1 MFKTGGTKMTK
12 EGIFRLALVVGIIFF
27 TYQYGFGPLRIGK
40 NKNVPSGREYWSGQL
55 AQSGEADYD
64 VVVYGAE
71 PQGISAA
78 LSAARLG
85 ARTLLISNDE
95 DAGGIITKCL
105 IPELELPYGQDGK
118 ILNGGL
124 LDELDK
130 ELGER
135 FSNKKYL
142 EAVNKLLSAEETL
155 EVQYNAEISGV
166 SMSGVY
172 LDAVEL
178 KYWEETRLV
187 SGKMFIDA
195 SDGAELLEACQVP
208 YYTGSGDLNMED
220 SFMPVSL
227 NFELSVKEG
236 ANVGIKEINT
246 LVSSRT
252 FYEELKKYPALNSNA
267 GVDGFSIFPIDDNK
281 VVISGLQFSG
291 VNVLDNDALD
301 EAYKNAVEEAKNL
314 TAFLSKEFKQFSG
327 FSFSRAAQSLRVSE
341 SKHYYGKYMLT
352 VQDIMDNRFFED
364 TVSMGSYPVRIDKFA
379 AKGSFIAGR
388 GVQYGIPLRCLV
400 PEKTSNLLMAGPRIS
415 YSSLAS
421 SSAGTIGTSI
431 GTGEAAGALA
441 VFCAARNENPGFVN
455 TKHEKYAEFE
465 EMLKEKSMHLPKKEI
480 ETVYKDNWS
489 YPAAGKL
496 VTLGLVAGGSDNN
509 LRYGQK
515 AAQKDLAFILI
526 NGIYRVDKTVY
537 SKELY
542 DRLRPFITNDSLTF
556 DRAVSLLGA
565 LYDFEGTT
573 QEVYEK
579 LCRQHRINDIM
590 QRRLEDRKVLT
601 MDEVYY
607 LGAYSIEQYTGKD
620 ISKVTS
626 E

>member
-1 MFKTGGTKMTK
+1 MKK
-12 EGIFRLALVVGIIFF
+12 EGIFRLALVAGIIFF
-27 TYQYGFGPLRIGK
+27 TYQYGFEPFQSGK
-40 NKNVPSGREYWSGQL
+40 NKDVGSGRKYWSEQL

-85 ARTLLISNDE
+85 AHTLLISNDE

-105 IPELELPYGQDGK
+105 VPELELPYGQDEK

-124 LDELDK
+124 LAELDK
-130 ELGER
+130 ELGDR
-135 FSNKKYL
+135 FSDKEYL
-142 EAVNKLLSAEETL
+142 GVVDKLLSAEESL
-155 EVQYNAEISGV
+155 EVQYNAEISDV

-172 LDAVEL
+172 LDAVKL
-178 KYWEETRLV
+178 KLGEGTRAV

-195 SDGAELLEACQVP
+195 SDSADLLEACRIP

-236 ANVGIKEINT
+236 AKVDSKEINS
-246 LVSSRT
+246 LVSSST
-252 FYEELKKYPALNSNA
+252 FYEELKKYPALNSNV
-267 GVDGFSIFPIDDNK
+267 GVDGFSIFSTDDDK

-291 VNVLDNDALD
+291 VNVLDDDALD
-301 EAYKNAVEEAKNL
+301 EAYKNAADEAKNL
-314 TAFLSKEFKQFSG
+314 AAFLSEEFKQFSG
-327 FSFSRAAQSLRVSE
+327 YSFSRAAQSLRVRE

-364 TVSMGSYPVRIDKFA
+364 TVSMGSYPVWIDKFA

-388 GVQYGIPLRCLV
+388 GVQYGIPLRCLI
-400 PEKTSNLLMAGPRIS
+400 PEKTSNLLMAGPRSS
-415 YSSLAS
+415 YSSLAA

-455 TKHEKYAEFE
+455 TKHERYAEFE
-465 EMLKEKSMHLPKKEI
+465 EMLKEKSMHLPEKEI
-480 ETVYKDNWS
+480 ETAYKDNWS

-509 LRYGQK
+509 LKYDQK
-515 AAQKDLAFILI
+515 AAQKDLAFILV
-526 NGIYRVDKTVY
+526 NGIYRVDKTIY
-537 SKELY
+537 SRELY

-556 DRAVSLLGA
+556 DRAVGLIGA
-565 LYDFEGTT
+565 LYGFEGTT

-579 LCRQHRINDIM
+579 LCHQHRINDIM
-590 QRRLEDRKVLT
+590 QQRLEDREVLT

-607 LGAYSIEQYTGKD
+607 LGAYSIEHYTGKD
-620 ISKVTS
+620 IS

>member
-1 MFKTGGTKMTK
+1 MKK
-12 EGIFRLALVVGIIFF
+12 EGVFRLALVAGIIFF
-27 TYQYGFGPLRIGK
+27 TYQYGFGPLQSGK
-40 NKNVPSGREYWSGQL
+40 NKDVGSGRKYWSEQL

-71 PQGISAA
+71 PHGISAA

-85 ARTLLISNDE
+85 AHTLLISNDE
-95 DAGGIITKCL
+95 NVGGIITECL
-105 IPELELPYGQDGK
+105 IPELELPYGQDDK

-124 LDELDK
+124 LAEFNK
-130 ELGER
+130 ELGDK
-135 FSNKKYL
+135 FSDKKYL
-142 EAVNKLLSAEETL
+142 EVVNKLLSAEDTL
-155 EVQYNAEISGV
+155 EVRYNSVISDV

-178 KYWEETRLV
+178 KSGEETSSV
-187 SGKMFIDA
+187 SGKIFIDA
-195 SDGAELLEACQVP
+195 SDDAELLEACQVP

-227 NFELSVKEG
+227 NFELTVKEG
-236 ANVGIKEINT
+236 AKVESKEINS
-246 LVSSRT
+246 LVSSST
-252 FYEELKKYPALNSNA
+252 FYEELKKYPALNSNV
-267 GVDGFSIFPIDDNK
+267 GVDGFSIFSTDDNK

-291 VNVLDNDALD
+291 VNVLDDDALD
-301 EAYKNAVEEAKNL
+301 EAYKNAADEAKNL
-314 TAFLSKEFKQFSG
+314 AAFLSDEFKQFSG
-327 FSFSRAAQSLRVSE
+327 YSFSRTAQSLRVRE

-364 TVSMGSYPVRIDKFA
+364 TVAMGSYPVWIDKFA

-388 GVQYGIPLRCLV
+388 GVQYGIPLGCLI
-400 PEKTSNLLMAGPRIS
+400 PEKTSNLLMAGPRSS

-455 TKHEKYAEFE
+455 TEHEKYAEFE
-465 EMLKEKSMHLPKKEI
+465 EMLKEKSMHLPEKEI
-480 ETVYKDNWS
+480 ETKYKDNWS
-489 YPAAGKL
+489 FPAAEKL

-509 LRYGQK
+509 LKYDNK
-515 AAQKDLAFILI
+515 TSEKDLAFILI
-526 NGIYRVDKTVY
+526 NGIYRMDKTIY

-556 DRAVSLLGA
+556 DRAVGLIGA
-565 LYDFEGTT
+565 LYGFEGTT
-573 QEVYEK
+573 DEVYEK
-579 LCRQHRINDIM
+579 LCHQHRINDIM
-590 QRRLEDRKVLT
+590 QQRLEDREVLT

-607 LGAYSIEQYTGKD
+607 LGAYSIEHYTGKD
-620 ISKVTS
+620 ITR
-626 E
+626 